1 MTGLDDSIERTGV
14 LEDLQQR
21 WPAPS
26 APRPI
31 VIIGAGSI
39 VNDAHLPA
47 YRIGELPVAGIVDL
61 DRDRARAAA
70 DAFDIPTVYADLDE
84 ALAVPDAVFDVA
96 VPPDHEREMVA
107 RLPRGSAALLQ
118 KPVGRDLDD
127 ALAIREVCRER
138 EITAAVNL
146 QLRFSPMMLAV
157 RDAVSRGLLGDLV
170 DLEVRVTCRTPWE
183 NWPFMAS
190 LRHVEVPMHS
200 IHYLDWI
207 RSLLGE
213 PQRVH
218 SLSVP
223 HPMHRDLND
232 ARTSTILDFTRR
244 GIRCCLTLNHTSA
257 FGPLHDAAGIRVE
270 GTEGAAYVSLGVLL
284 NYPKGE
290 PEVLEIVTRGG
301 EWRAIPLVGGWFP
314 DAFLG
319 VMSNLQRFV
328 AGEDSALET
337 SVEDAVK
344 TMALVDACGRSTR
357 AGGIE
362 PQAI

>member
-1 MTGLDDSIERTGV
+1 MTSRHESIDPAGAPT
-14 LEDLQQR
+14 DLQQR

-26 APRPI
+26 TPRPI

-47 YRIGELPVAGIVDL
+47 YRIGGLPVAGIVDL

-127 ALAIREVCRER
+127 ALAIRELCRER
-138 EITAAVNL
+138 EVIAAVNL

-157 RDAVSRGLLGDLV
+157 RDAVSRGLLGELV

-190 LRHVEVPMHS
+190 LQHVEVPMHS

-213 PQRVH
+213 PQSVY

-223 HPMHRDLND
+223 HPMHPDLND
-232 ARTSTILDFTRR
+232 ARTSTILDFP

-257 FGPLHDAAGIRVE
+257 FGPRHDAAGIRVE
-270 GTEGAAYVSLGVLL
+270 GTDGAAYVSLGVLL

-290 PEVLEIVTRGG
+290 AEVLEIVTRGE
-301 EWRAIPLVGGWFP
+301 EWRAVPLIGGWFP

-328 AGEDSALET
+328 AGEDSVLET

-344 TMALVDACGRSTR
+344 TMVLVDACGRSTR
-357 AGGIE
+357 TGGVE
-362 PQAI
+362 PQAL